1 MPELAIVFWNIWVGH
16 KVTHVREQIRDILK
30 ECNPEVIGLM
40 EAAHMYGHLEG
51 LGYQVFQ
58 VRRKSRRGYVSEA
71 ANSAILVRNDV
82 KVVRR
87 WFLILKLVWIGPK
100 LRKKHDPRQFP
111 VVLVKHMRRVW
122 KTAPACHLP
131 FGQSPKAEADRA
143 LRRLLS
149 RTVKGRPVVVA
160 GDMQHGRHAIR
171 ARVSSHVADTWITGF
186 GIDLA
191 MGRNCDVTEVRNLGK
206 RGSDAHPAVL
216 VRVRARR

>member
-1 MPELAIVFWNIWVGH
+1 MPVLSIVFWNIWVGH
-16 KVTHVREQIRDILK
+16 KVTHVREQIRDIHK
-30 ECNPEVIGLM
+30 HYNPEVFGLM

-51 LGYQVFQ
+51 LGYRVFQ

-87 WFLILKLVWIGPK
+87 WFLILKLVWKGPK
-100 LRKKHDPRQFP
+100 LGKKHDPRWFP
-111 VVLVKHMRRVW
+111 VVLVKHKGRTW

-131 FGQSPKAEADRA
+131 FGEKQRAEADRA
-143 LRRLLS
+143 LRRLLAW
-149 RTVKGRPVVVA
+149 TVKGRPVVVA

-171 ARVSSHVADTWITGF
+171 ARVSSHVVSAWITGF

-191 MGRNCDVTEVRNLGK
+191 MGRNCVLEEVRNLGL

-216 VRVRARR
+216 VRVRARK